1 MFELFFFF
9 TKYIRHIEM
18 NITNEIKYN
27 DIILRHLKLHVCIH
41 VDLCGRQKVIWVYWS
56 VNRGL
61 ELFQKTF
68 KIFMI

>member
-41 VDLCGRQKVIWVYWS
+41 VDLCGRQKVI
-56 VNRGL
+56 
-61 ELFQKTF
+61 
-68 KIFMI
+68 